1 MNVNFIKH
9 QFPLKHYLNTM
20 AKSNRSTVQ
29 VIDEDVALRNIMEGT
44 ATETGERFFAAL
56 VENLAKSLNT
66 RGAWVTEYLEEFRK
80 LRSIAFWFGGE
91 WISDYEYDI
100 SGTPCGTVIENRRL
114 VHIPEK
120 VIELYP
126 RDRDLKPMNAV
137 SYMGMPLT
145 DLDGSIL
152 GHLAVLDSRPM
163 PKNKRAQAII
173 QIFAARAGAEL
184 QRIRAET
191 EVREREEKLS
201 RILDSAMDAIIELDH
216 NFNIL
221 YINAAAE
228 KIFGWESDGH
238 TGQSFKNFLSTES
251 RGKLTYLAR
260 TLDSHPE
267 NQKYLWIPGGIKVVN
282 REFKDFLAEATLSR
296 FETKGGAFYTII
308 LRNVNERL
316 EAEQKILSL
325 SQESEYLREEINAL
339 QGFEDIIGQS
349 ESLIKVLRDVEQVA
363 DTDSTV
369 LILGETGTGKELIAR
384 AIHKAS
390 RRHDKHLIKV
400 NCAAIPSTLI
410 ESELFGHEQG
420 AFTGATKKRE
430 GRFSIADGSTIFL
443 DEIGELPLDL
453 QVKLLR
459 VLQEGEFEPVG
470 SSHTRKV
477 DVRVLAATNRDL
489 NREVQEGNFRED
501 LFFRLN
507 VFPIVVPPLR
517 ERKDDIGTLAS
528 AFAKKFAQRMGRE
541 VEPPSR
547 EIVLR
552 LQAYDWPGNVRELE
566 NVIERAVI
574 TSRSGRLNV
583 DRALPEVPQSIDETP
598 TFSTE
603 EIIKKVLNSR
613 ELQELER
620 QNIVLALDRSDWR
633 VSGENGAAKL
643 LGIPPTTLSSR
654 MKALGIKKPK

>member
-9 QFPLKHYLNTM
+9 QFPLKHYLDTM

-282 REFKDFLAEATLSR
+282 KEFKDFLAEATLSR

-308 LRNVNERL
+308 LRNVNERI

-583 DRALPEVPQSIDETP
+583 NRALPEVPQSIDETS